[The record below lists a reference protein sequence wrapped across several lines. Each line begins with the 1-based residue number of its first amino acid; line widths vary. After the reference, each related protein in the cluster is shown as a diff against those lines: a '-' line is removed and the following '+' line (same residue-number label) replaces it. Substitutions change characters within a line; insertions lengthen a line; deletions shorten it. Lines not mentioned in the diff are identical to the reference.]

1 MRSIIPLIG
10 LAALLSPACGD
21 DAPLVPP
28 APIEAPSPF
37 QYPLSLWDRGIQG
50 ETTILVHV
58 TSAGAV
64 DSARVSRASGRA
76 AFDSAA
82 VEGAFKLR
90 FVPAHRGGDSLAM
103 WVKLPVRF
111 SRDSTAADT
120 AS

>member
-1 MRSIIPLIG
+1 MRRAFLG
-10 LAALLSPACGD
+10 LLAVAFAACGGD
-21 DAPLVPP
+21 DAPLVHP

-37 QYPLSLWDRGIQG
+37 RYPVTLWDRGLQG
-50 ETTILVHV
+50 ETVILVHV
-58 TSAGAV
+58 TEAGTV
-64 DSARVSRASGRA
+64 DSAKVSRSSGRD

-90 FVPAHRGGDSLAM
+90 FVPAPRGGDSLAM

>member
-1 MRSIIPLIG
+1 MRRVFLG
-10 LAALLSPACGD
+10 LLALALTACGGD
-21 DAPLVPP
+21 DAPLVRP
-28 APIEAPSPF
+28 AAIEGPSPF
-37 QYPLSLWDRGIQG
+37 RYPVTLWDRGVQG
-50 ETTILVHV
+50 ETLILVHV
-58 TSAGAV
+58 TDAGAV
-64 DSARVSRASGRA
+64 DSAKVSKSSGRD

>member
-1 MRSIIPLIG
+1 MRTVFLG
-10 LAALLSPACGD
+10 LLALAFVACGGD
-21 DAPLVPP
+21 DAPLVHP
-28 APIEAPSPF
+28 AAIEAPSPF
-37 QYPLSLWDRGIQG
+37 RYPVTLWDRGVQG
-50 ETTILVHV
+50 ETLILVHV
-58 TSAGAV
+58 TKAGAV
-64 DSARVSRASGRA
+64 DSAKVSKSSGRD

-90 FVPAHRGGDSLAM
+90 FVPAHRGGDSVAM